1 MHLVYATEQR
11 ERDFKIAE
19 EPGEVPAGA
28 RVYATCTPEST
39 TENVG
44 EVTFQRMTD
53 EEYYELKAMVR
64 EARARSRAEQSG
76 AGRDAADKPP
86 GFFGRLF
93 TL

>member
-44 EVTFQRMTD
+44 EITFQRMTD

-64 EARARSRAEQSG
+64 EARERARAGQSG
-76 AGRDAADKPP
+76 DERDTADKPP